1 MSLKEDILKV
11 MGGEHVAAIATVQE
25 GKPAVRFMA
34 LVGLGDLSLVGATMK
49 DTRKVEQIKKNPEVA
64 LSIWSG
70 KNYADP
76 YVTILGKALV
86 HDDLETKKKFWDP
99 KLEQYFK
106 TPENPDYVVITFAP
120 QRIEYY
126 HGMTMDVWQG

>member
-11 MGGEHVAAIATVQE
+11 MGGEHVAAIATAQEE

-49 DTRKVEQIKKNPEVA
+49 GTRKVEQIKKNPEVA

-76 YVTILGKALV
+76 YVTILARPGFMTTRRRRRNSGTRSLNSISRRRRTLIMWLLRSLRGV
-86 HDDLETKKKFWDP
+86 SST
-99 KLEQYFK
+99 
-106 TPENPDYVVITFAP
+106 IT
-120 QRIEYY
+120 
-126 HGMTMDVWQG
+126 T

>member
-1 MSLKEDILKV
+1 LLIDRLNPLIKV
-11 MGGEHVAAIATVQE
+11 ASASTFCLFRSQLFIY
-25 GKPAVRFMA
+25 R
-34 LVGLGDLSLVGATMK
+34 
-49 DTRKVEQIKKNPEVA
+49 
-64 LSIWSG
+64 
-70 KNYADP
+70 
-76 YVTILGKALV
+76 
-86 HDDLETKKKFWDP
+86 LELP